1 MKNEDDDI
9 NKIKKRVTHYLKGK
23 INRDIDM
30 TDYPV
35 RPYVPRLIGKVEN
48 IKITTNQTQPHTG
61 TAMPTSQSV
70 LSIASLGL
78 QSSRESLNDNG
89 SSPARY

>member
-1 MKNEDDDI
+1 MANDNEKY
-9 NKIKKRVTHYLKGK
+9 KILKGK
-23 INRDIDM
+23 INRDINM

-48 IKITTNQTQPHTG
+48 IKIITNQTRPHAV
-61 TAMPTSQSV
+61 TAIPKSQSV
-70 LSIASLGL
+70 LSIASLSL

-89 SSPARY
+89 TSPARR